1 MGGEGVRFLG
11 VEGNGYAVA
20 IGPRKT
26 SLQREESDL
35 AAPFFRF
42 TSRPDDEQILNGE
55 TNIEILRDND
65 QPWTRAAIEE
75 SRKVVGIVLRSCEIK
90 IRRRSA
96 ALWRTSGS
104 GTPITPPARAS
115 SKSTAGSRRRRPR
128 TIFWLKSASARNRV
142 LMCWN
147 LAPRSGRPPA

>member
-55 TNIEILRDND
+55 TNIEILRDDD
-65 QPWTRAAIEE
+65 QPWTLAAIEE
-75 SRKVVGIVLRSCEIK
+75 SRKVCRHCLAVMRNQNPPQIGCFRSDE
-90 IRRRSA
+90 
-96 ALWRTSGS
+96 
-104 GTPITPPARAS
+104 
-115 SKSTAGSRRRRPR
+115 
-128 TIFWLKSASARNRV
+128 
-142 LMCWN
+142 
-147 LAPRSGRPPA
+147 GR